1 MIYTAMSTMVLDNI
15 ASYMF
20 TTMSLADRQ
29 YLASKMVADRDQ
41 YGLTP
46 EERTMVENYLID
58 RAEKAAERID
68 AGEYYTGEET
78 EQYFTERIQQMRAAV

>member
-1 MIYTAMSTMVLDNI
+1 MSTMVLDNI
-15 ASYMF
+15 ASYLF

-29 YLASKMVADRDQ
+29 YLASKMVADRDE

-58 RAEKAAERID
+58 RAERAVERVET
-68 AGEYYTGEET
+68 GEYYTGEET
-78 EQYFTERIQQMRAAV
+78 EQYFAERIRQMRAAV

>member
-1 MIYTAMSTMVLDNI
+1 MSTMVLDNI

-20 TTMSLADRQ
+20 TTMSMADRQ
-29 YLASKMVADRDQ
+29 YLASKMVVDCDE

-46 EERTMVENYLID
+46 EERAMVENYLID
-58 RAEKAAERID
+58 RAERAVDRIE

-78 EQYFTERIQQMRAAV
+78 EQYFNERIQQMRAAV